1 MDWLA
6 KLVALSY
13 LLSRYL
19 SLTILKLLLVQHFL
33 KEAIH
38 YQYLSTQHPSAM
50 KYIQGFY
57 CQYLSVVGN
66 WDHWWTYDG
75 ISGPGISFKED
86 MLLNK

>member
-38 YQYLSTQHPSAM
+38 YQYLSDTAPKCHEIYPR
-50 KYIQGFY
+50 FL
-57 CQYLSVVGN
+57 LS
-66 WDHWWTYDG
+66 
-75 ISGPGISFKED
+75 ISQCRRKLGPLVD
-86 MLLNK
+86 L